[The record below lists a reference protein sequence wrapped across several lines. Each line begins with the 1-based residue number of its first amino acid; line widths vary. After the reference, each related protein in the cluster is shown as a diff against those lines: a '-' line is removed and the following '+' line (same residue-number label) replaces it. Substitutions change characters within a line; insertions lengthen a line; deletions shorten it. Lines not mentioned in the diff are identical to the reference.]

1 MRNEL
6 GKRMCELSFHA
17 LSLLQRPGVVA
28 RGLHAQLTAQ
38 AMTAAMAGGTKALK
52 TVESLLAELGPIA
65 VAGPSVNTRATVGT
79 WLALRAE
86 VIALHELRR
95 NLGQR
100 FGDEGRAPKKA
111 DKKKK

>member
-1 MRNEL
+1 M
-6 GKRMCELSFHA
+6 
-17 LSLLQRPGVVA
+17 VA
-28 RGLHAQLTAQ
+28 RGLHAQHTAA
-38 AMTAAMAGGTKALK
+38 AMTAAMAGGAKAQK
-52 TVESLLAELGPIA
+52 TVESILAELGPIA
-65 VAGPSVNTRATVGT
+65 ASGPSVNTRATVGT

-100 FGDEGRAPKKA
+100 FGDEARAPKKA